1 MNRHL
6 SFIRGLAIVM
16 MSALA
21 GCAAV
26 PMQEMSDARQA
37 LQAARA
43 AEAGTH
49 AAQRFGD
56 AEQRLSRAEREL
68 ANHYYTRARKDAVA
82 ARTEAISA
90 RNIALAIGQAK
101 EAVAAAEREGA
112 AAQGARELLAQAAA
126 AAARLDEDEAVQ
138 AATHARAQAL
148 EDAERARVARVAAE
162 QENQAWLDK
171 AGPLLQQARAA
182 EAHMNGAQH
191 DRLIEADAAFRHG
204 QGRHAY
210 DSAAALTADLAASPL
225 VAALPAPPTIKHYV
239 VVRGDSLWKIAA
251 RAEAYGN
258 PLWWPLLLNG
268 NRARIADADLI
279 RPGQELLVTPP
290 ASAAE
295 SARAEDHAR
304 RRGPWSIGKRERK
317 DRDYL
322 RGRHDSGR

>member
-56 AEQRLSRAEREL
+56 AEQRLSRAAREL
-68 ANHYYTRARKDAVA
+68 ANHYYTRAPKD
-82 ARTEAISA
+82 
-90 RNIALAIGQAK
+90 
-101 EAVAAAEREGA
+101 AVAAAEREGA
-112 AAQGARELLAQAAA
+112 AAQGARELLAQAEA

-148 EDAERARVARVAAE
+148 EDAERARAARVGAE

-171 AGPLLQQARAA
+171 AAPLLQQARAA
-182 EAHMNGAQH
+182 EAQMNGAQH

-210 DSAAALTADLAASPL
+210 DSAAALTADLAASPP
-225 VAALPAPPTIKHYV
+225 AAAPPAPPTIKHYV

-251 RAEAYGN
+251 RAEVYGN
-258 PLWWPLLLNG
+258 PLWWPLLLSG
-268 NRARIADADLI
+268 NRARITDADLI
-279 RPGQELLVTPP
+279 RPGQELLVAPP

-295 SARAEDHAR
+295 RARAEDHAR
-304 RRGPWSIGKRERK
+304 RRGPWSIGKRERQ

-322 RGRHDSGR
+322 RGSDDSGR